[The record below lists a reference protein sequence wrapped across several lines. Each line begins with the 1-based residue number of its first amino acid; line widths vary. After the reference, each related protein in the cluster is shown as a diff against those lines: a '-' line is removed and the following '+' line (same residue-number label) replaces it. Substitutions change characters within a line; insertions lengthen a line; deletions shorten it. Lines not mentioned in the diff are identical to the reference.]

1 MRNPIGYRRDRR
13 GDGSVVMVRVHHTRQ
28 KQGLETRKPH
38 RPLQVEVSTMGR
50 NGQWTEEDK
59 VSA

>member
-28 KQGLETRKPH
+28 KQGLEQESPIGHFRLK
-38 RPLQVEVSTMGR
+38 
-50 NGQWTEEDK
+50 
-59 VSA
+59 